1 VALPPGLRRARSTL
15 SGLSRAAQQQ
25 DWDAERPW
33 RARTHVWEED
43 GVLVVDLHDLK
54 LRLAKKAV
62 DLVVAAAPE
71 LGHGAVI
78 FVTGRGRH
86 SVGKAVLPEAIA
98 SKLQA
103 VVAEHPGWQTR
114 PGPAGRLVLV
124 IDPALAPRHLQGGM
138 SWLAAAVLLAVALA
152 AAWLCAGK
160 PGL

>member
-1 VALPPGLRRARSTL
+1 M
-15 SGLSRAAQQQ
+15 
-25 DWDAERPW
+25 
-33 RARTHVWEED
+33 
-43 GVLVVDLHDLK
+43 LVVDLHDLK

-62 DLVVAAAPE
+62 DLIVAAAPE